1 MSVRRAWVALLSVLS
16 LVLAFWPSVA
26 AAQGK
31 ASSVH
36 VINLD
41 SDDATE
47 DNADGFTA
55 ALKSRLRSTPGWQ
68 LVESQNSLSTLGP
81 ALRCPAKPD
90 AACLQRIADQLK
102 TDRFFWGRVGA
113 GTGAHMVTAEVHLW
127 VRGKAEQVVKESYAE
142 NLKDQNDE
150 ALRKVVASV
159 LQKLTGVASEGT
171 VNVKANADEG
181 TVLVDGKPAGQLDH
195 GQVTLT
201 LSGGAHIIEVQ
212 GKDTTSGPQQVTVV
226 TGSEVSIAVELH
238 PGAVTP
244 PPPVE
249 TPGKPAP
256 VMKIIGFSTMGVG
269 LVLGVV
275 GLVEGIQWWTGSSDF
290 NSDTGKY
297 KAYASS
303 HYGSLNPN
311 WKYCDYPTDSL
322 MAEACDKKKSLDGA
336 AVLGYALGGGGVV
349 LMAVGAILVASDH
362 SGSASSEEPPKAGK
376 LRVTPAFGPHGGGM
390 NLSLTF

>member
-16 LVLAFWPSVA
+16 LVLVFWPSLA
-26 AAQGK
+26 AAQAK
-31 ASSVH
+31 ASAVH

-102 TDRFFWGRVGA
+102 TDRFFWGRVSA

-127 VRGKAEQVVKESYAE
+127 SRGKAEQIVKETYAE

-150 ALRKVVASV
+150 ALRKVVAKV
-159 LQKLTGVASEGT
+159 LEKLAGIASEGT
-171 VNVKANADEG
+171 VNVKANAEEG
-181 TVLVDGKPAGQLDH
+181 TVLVDGKPAGQLEH

-201 LSGGAHIIEVQ
+201 LLGGPHTVEVQ

-226 TGSEVSIAVELH
+226 NGSEVSIAVELH
-238 PGAVTP
+238 PGAVTAP
-244 PPPVE
+244 PPPE
-249 TPGKPAP
+249 TPSKPAP
-256 VMKIIGFSTMGVG
+256 VKKIIGFSTMGVG
-269 LVLGVV
+269 LVLGAV
-275 GLVEGIQWWTGSSDF
+275 GLVEGIQWWTGQSDF
-290 NSDTGKY
+290 NSDSGKY
-297 KAYASS
+297 KSYASS
-303 HYGSLNPN
+303 HYGALNPN
-311 WKYCDYPTDSL
+311 WKYCDYPTDAI
-322 MAEACDKKKSLDGA
+322 MKEACDKKKSLDTA
-336 AVLGYALGGGGVV
+336 AVLGYALGGAGVV
-349 LMAVGAILVASDH
+349 LLAVGSILVFSDKT
-362 SGSASSEEPPKAGK
+362 ASSDEPPKSGK
-376 LRVTPAFGPHGGGM
+376 LRIFPTFGPQGGGVD
-390 NLSLTF
+390 LSVTF

>member
-1 MSVRRAWVALLSVLS
+1 MSVRRAWVTLLSFLT
-16 LVLAFWPSVA
+16 LCLALWPSTA

-31 ASSVH
+31 ASPVH

-127 VRGKAEQVVKESYAE
+127 ARGKAEQVVKETYAD

-150 ALRKVVASV
+150 ALRKVVAGV
-159 LQKLTGVASEGT
+159 LQKLAGIASEGT
-171 VNVKANADEG
+171 VNVKANAEEG
-181 TVLVDGKPAGQLDH
+181 TVMVDGKPAGQLEH
-195 GQVTLT
+195 GQITLT
-201 LSGGAHIIEVQ
+201 LSGGPHTVEVQ

-226 TGSEVSIAVELH
+226 NGSEVSIAVELH
-238 PGAVTP
+238 PGVVAP
-244 PPPVE
+244 PPPQDV
-249 TPGKPAP
+249 PSKPAP
-256 VMKIIGFSTMGVG
+256 VKKIIGFSTMGVG
-269 LVLGVV
+269 LALGVV
-275 GLVEGIQWWTGSSDF
+275 GIVEGATWWAGQSDF

-297 KAYASS
+297 KSYASRV
-303 HYGSLNPN
+303 YGPSKSD
-311 WKYCDYPTDSL
+311 WKYCDYPTDTT
-322 MAEACDKKKSLDGA
+322 MAEACSQKKSLDTA
-336 AVLGYALGGGGVV
+336 AIVGYALGGAGVV
-349 LMAVGAILVASDH
+349 LMAVGAVLVFSDK
-362 SGSASSEEPPKAGK
+362 SASTEEPPKAGK
-376 LRVTPAFGPHGGGM
+376 LRVLPAFGPHGGGLD
-390 NLSLTF
+390 LSLTF